1 MASPVW
7 AKGIIRPE
15 VDVDDPPM
23 VCLPPDPMLIKGKQA
38 GTIAEYIYIY
48 ILVGASVNSCT
59 WAQGPE
65 LGPQH
70 TNDPVGPEAP
80 QAPREIYE

>member
-48 ILVGASVNSCT
+48 TSGSQCKFMH
-59 WAQGPE
+59 
-65 LGPQH
+65 LGP
-70 TNDPVGPEAP
+70 GP
-80 QAPREIYE
+80 